1 VTSTFAATRIRQHES
16 IRRQAR
22 QAAQRAALPHVVDQF
37 EAHLRATL
45 RQRDAV
51 AGQLGLRQSPDPA
64 LRALRCCNIP
74 FGQTLQV
81 FQSDRKIWRRRG

>member
-1 VTSTFAATRIRQHES
+1 
-16 IRRQAR
+16 
-22 QAAQRAALPHVVDQF
+22 LPHVVDQF

-81 FQSDRKIWRRRG
+81 FQSDREIWRRRG